1 MWSAFEPNG
10 YFTVKVFPMRI
21 LAITLTLLILSA
33 AMAQDRY
40 LVDWDAVG
48 EESLQHLVE
57 LIKINTTNPPGNET
71 RAANY
76 LKAVLATEGIDA
88 SLYSLDPDR
97 ANLVA
102 RIKGNGSKRP
112 ILIMGH
118 TDVVGVQA
126 ERWTEEPFGGLRK
139 DGWVYG
145 RGSLD
150 DKDNVTAG
158 LMTMILL
165 KRHGVELDRDI
176 IFLAESGE
184 EGTPEVGINFMV
196 EKHWDIIDAEYCLAE
211 GASGI
216 LEDQGVTVV
225 GVQTTEKMPRRV
237 TLVARGTAGHGSVP
251 RIDNAVSILARAVA
265 KAAAWETDMR
275 LNDTTK
281 VYFERLA
288 TVSSPE
294 DAFRYRNVGNPEET
308 TAIQQHFLETF
319 PYHYSVL
326 RTSVVPTV
334 MDAGFRKNVIPSEGT
349 AILDIRMLPDEDVD
363 AFYEQLAAVIDD
375 PRVEIVP
382 EHIYRPAAPPS
393 GIDNAMFE
401 SLERVANRMY
411 PDAIVL
417 PTMSTGA
424 TDMSQVRA
432 KGVPAYGIGPIRSVA
447 EINSGNGAHSD
458 NERVS
463 EEAMIDFLR
472 FVWLTVIDVAASD

>member
-1 MWSAFEPNG
+1 MILLDWA
-10 YFTVKVFPMRI
+10 TIMRKS
-21 LAITLTLLILSA
+21 LATFLLLISA
-33 AMAQDRY
+33 AVAAQDRY
-40 LVDWDAVG
+40 LIDWDTVG

-71 RAANY
+71 LAANY
-76 LKAVLATEGIDA
+76 LQAVLAAEGIE
-88 SLYSLDPDR
+88 SNLYSLDPDR

-126 ERWTEEPFGGLRK
+126 DQWTEDPFGGLRK

-150 DKDNVTAG
+150 DKDNATAG
-158 LMTMILL
+158 LMMMILL
-165 KRHGVELDRDI
+165 KRYGVELDRDI

-184 EGTPEVGINFMV
+184 EGTPEVGITFMA
-196 EKHWDIIDAEYCLAE
+196 EKHWDVIEAEYCLAE
-211 GASGI
+211 GGSGI
-216 LEDQGVTVV
+216 LEDRGVTVV
-225 GVQTTEKMPRRV
+225 GVQTTEKIPRRV

-251 RIDNAVSILARAVA
+251 RIDNAVATLARAVA
-265 KAAAWETDMR
+265 KADAWQTEMR

-281 VYFERLA
+281 AYFERLA

-294 DAFRYRNVGNPEET
+294 DAFRYENVANAEET
-308 TAIQQHFLETF
+308 DAIQQHFKENF

-326 RTSVVPTV
+326 RTSVVPTI
-334 MDAGFRKNVIPSEGT
+334 MHAGFRKNVIPSEAT
-349 AILDIRMLPDEDVD
+349 AMLDIRMLPDEDMD
-363 AFYEQLAAVIDD
+363 AFYAQLAQVMDE
-375 PRVEIVP
+375 PNVEIVP
-382 EHIYRPAAPPS
+382 ERIYRPAAPPS
-393 GIDNAMFE
+393 GIDNAMFA
-401 SLERVANRMY
+401 SLERAANRLY

-432 KGVPAYGIGPIRSVA
+432 KGVPAYGIGPIRSLA
-447 EINSGNGAHSD
+447 ELNSGNGAHSD

-463 EEAMIDFLR
+463 EEAMVDFVK
-472 FVWLTVIDVAASD
+472 FMWTVIIDIAASE